1 MAAKLLTQLMIVR
14 LQAVFR
20 RAGVALYRPENGVT
34 RSSSRGRSAA
44 MDAVAI
50 DDDVL
55 SDLSECANALLAM
68 LAEEV
73 GHRSAREW

>member
-44 MDAVAI
+44 I

-73 GHRSAREW
+73 RHRAAREW